1 MDAKIIN
8 VSGLDFLN
16 CMQIISRVS
25 IKYVFWDGEGG
36 SKVDEEAKI
45 CWRKMEE
52 VECSEESIHDG
63 NRFSVPSR

>member
-36 SKVDEEAKI
+36 SKVDEEAKAP
-45 CWRKMEE
+45 EPGLGQ
-52 VECSEESIHDG
+52 V
-63 NRFSVPSR
+63 VVT